1 MSKSSIK
8 TVAQLV
14 KIKITGGV
22 SSVITFMRGHAKKTN
37 EFSLGTAFI
46 VAIIII
52 AFLMMMAFS
61 FGVSMALGYQMSV
74 KNCLWLYFPLAFI
87 CSAVFSLIGTV
98 FAAQSY
104 LFEATDND
112 LLLSMPVRPSDVL
125 LSRILSLYV
134 LNFVYS
140 TIILLPVG
148 VAFQLVGGYSV
159 ITFLCYLI
167 TLIIAPSL
175 STGLCS
181 IFGFFVGK
189 FVQLIPN
196 KNILTVIF
204 GLGTIAVVA
213 LLGLNL
219 GPIIVILMNNIEV
232 IAYSV
237 RASIVPLYWYGLA
250 SSHGIFWGIM
260 PMVVLCVG
268 LPALVF
274 KFLSIKFLKLIT
286 KKTAMK
292 KKKYVEKPMQKTGLQ
307 HALIKKEL
315 GYFFSIPAYV
325 MNSGLSTIMS
335 VFLGIGII
343 ARGDLIK
350 EYMPLIF
357 PDASSNLMGLAIGS
371 SLALCCTINDVTA
384 PSISLEGK
392 TIWLL
397 KSTPID
403 AMKVFWGKALMS
415 PVISLPGIVFTTVAS
430 ALTLELNVFDIIFIV
445 VVPIISCVFSGF
457 LGICINLKIP
467 RFDWS
472 SEITVIK
479 QSLSVIVTLF
489 VAMFFT
495 AIPFV
500 FAIIPA
506 AYLPEFSSALSY
518 GLCIAYFFILVLIEI
533 FYLST
538 DGRKTW
544 SSLG

>member
-1 MSKSSIK
+1 MTNSSMK
-8 TVAQLV
+8 TVKQLV
-14 KIKITGGV
+14 KIKIKGAV
-22 SSVITFMRGHAKKTN
+22 SSLLTFMRGRAKKTN
-37 EFSLGTAFI
+37 GFSWGTAFI

-52 AFLMMMAFS
+52 AFLMLMAFS
-61 FGVSMALGYQMSV
+61 FGVSMALGYQMAI
-74 KNCLWLYFPLAFI
+74 KDCLWLYFPLAWI
-87 CSAVFSLIGTV
+87 CSVVFSLIGTV

-104 LFEATDND
+104 LFESTDND
-112 LLLSMPVRPSDVL
+112 LLLSMPIRPSDVL
-125 LSRILSLYV
+125 LSRMLALFV

-148 VAFQLVGGYSV
+148 IAFQLVGGYSI

-167 TLIIAPSL
+167 TLVIVPAL
-175 STGLCS
+175 STGLCC
-181 IFGFFVGK
+181 IFGYLVGK
-189 FVQLIPN
+189 IVQVIPN
-196 KNILTVIF
+196 KNILTVIMGF
-204 GLGTIAVVA
+204 LTIAVVA
-213 LLGLNL
+213 VAGLNV
-219 GPIIVILMNNIEV
+219 GPIVVALMNYIEV
-232 IAYSV
+232 IAENVQS
-237 RASIVPLYWYGLA
+237 SIVPLYWYGCA
-250 SSHGIFWGIM
+250 SSYGMFRGILPIILICM
-260 PMVVLCVG
+260 G

-274 KFLSIKFLKLIT
+274 RFLSIKFLKLVT

-292 KKKYVEKPMQKTGLQ
+292 KKKYVEKPMKKTGLQ
-307 HALIKKEL
+307 YALIKKEL

-343 ARGDLIK
+343 VKGDLIK

-403 AMKVFWGKALMS
+403 AMKIFRGKALMS
-415 PVISLPGIVFTTVAS
+415 PIISLPGIIFTAAAS
-430 ALTLELNVFDIIFIV
+430 AVTLELSVADILFIV
-445 VVPIISCVFSGF
+445 FVSIISCLFSGF
-457 LGICINLKIP
+457 LGIIINLKIP

-489 VAMFFT
+489 AAMFFT
-495 AIPFV
+495 SIPFV

-506 AYLPEFSSALSY
+506 AYLPDFSSVLAY
-518 GLCIAYFFILVLIEI
+518 GLCTAYFFILVLLEI
-533 FYLST
+533 FYLCT

-544 SSLG
+544 NSLG